1 MSKHQSSVA
10 KTRKRKRLQKAKREA
25 RPFLALLSAAVTLAM
40 ATLVGA
46 SSSPQV
52 EQLSPL
58 AVARTGHVATAL
70 SDGRI
75 LITGGRDSSG
85 TVLSA
90 AEIFDPATQKST
102 AIASLGSPTF
112 QPDSLYWAGTGAA
125 GRW

>member
-52 EQLSPL
+52 EQFDPL
-58 AVARTGHVATAL
+58 AVPRTAHVATAQL
-70 SDGRI
+70 RGA
-75 LITGGRDSSG
+75 L
-85 TVLSA
+85 
-90 AEIFDPATQKST
+90 E
-102 AIASLGSPTF
+102 AIANDLMVDLTLDDSGS
-112 QPDSLYWAGTGAA
+112 S
-125 GRW
+125 